1 MLVLSGV
8 NFKLTVINM
17 CKKLDDKMENFGRE
31 LETIKK
37 EANKNCGNAQFMVT
51 EIKS

>member
-8 NFKLTVINM
+8 NFKLTTNNIF
-17 CKKLDDKMENFGRE
+17 KKLDDKMENFSRE

-37 EANKNCGNAQFMVT
+37 NQVKTGEMNNTVT